1 MTFNVIILLKNNGI
15 DKNKDL
21 DKKIYGKINNK
32 NGLALIIKKF
42 KS

>member
-1 MTFNVIILLKNNGI
+1 MTFNVIILMKNCSI

-21 DKKIYGKINNK
+21 EKKIYGKINNK
-32 NGLALIIKKF
+32 NGFALIIKKF